1 MALCGRLKMPE
12 SAAKDIGW
20 LCVANSVT
28 LWESDLLLE
37 KLHIGG
43 IFICGFFFSF

>member
-12 SAAKDIGW
+12 SAAEDVGW
-20 LCVANSVT
+20 VCVANSVS

-43 IFICGFFFSF
+43 IFSCIFSF